1 MTSFANQ
8 NSTIR
13 NAQAGPGAPRLL
25 IQSSVIAVLSAV
37 FVGGMAEARIAPTP
51 VPAQVTAK
59 PVVPAR
65 VFNDGPAYRVSPLVV
80 RYAHP
85 AKGQV
90 PISNIESM
98 SVVLGLKPSG
108 YVTAY
113 TSGAGGQRVLRTDV
127 EIIHAKLGLLAQGSV
142 QEFHATAIRSLSRQI
157 VAYLNSH
164 GQVGVYVSVF
174 GKDIAN
180 GKDIRP
186 AGDTTLHLQVYTAVV
201 TKLRTV
207 ASGGRFSGQKNRI
220 NNPLVA
226 NILENSPIQPASAN
240 KPGSTDLLDPKV
252 LNAYIDQ
259 INRQPGTQ
267 VAVAVSPDT
276 SSTTPDAVDLDYLVH
291 QSKPWHVYFQLS
303 NTGTQQTNPWRET
316 FGLVDNQLLG
326 FNDIFNLQY
335 STAGFT
341 KQNSVNAS
349 YNIPLT
355 RNGRLRLRVY
365 GGYDDFSASDVGFGN
380 AFFNGDESTAGGEGI
395 LNVFQHNRLFIDLIA
410 GAKYQHIFVDNT
422 LLGQT
427 GTGDF
432 IIPYVGLHLDHY
444 TPTVQSWADLSLL
457 GGFTTSSTASLQQLG
472 RLNVDKNWVM
482 LQGDSVCEFYL
493 EPLLDPKGYQAGTST
508 LANQIKISISGQEAF
523 NNRLPAEDEMTAG
536 GLYTVRGYPEYV
548 TAGDSV
554 GIGSVE
560 YRLHIPHLFPVNPNA
575 GSVFGKPFRWVPQEP
590 YGPTDWDLIGKAFLD
605 VGEVVNSNRQSYET
619 DSTLVGTGLG
629 LQLDIKHN
637 ISLMVDWG
645 VALTRL
651 NASSASPGGTDVSP
665 GSSQVN
671 FVFTVSY

>member
-1 MTSFANQ
+1 MISFVSR
-8 NSTIR
+8 NSSR
-13 NAQAGPGAPRLL
+13 HHAPAGQKRRL
-25 IQSSVIAVLSAV
+25 IQSSAIAVLSAV
-37 FVGGMAEARIAPTP
+37 LVGGAAHAQIPPTP

-59 PVVPAR
+59 AVVPAQ
-65 VFNDGPAYRVSPLVV
+65 VINDGPTYAVSPLVV

-85 AKGQV
+85 ATGQI
-90 PISNIESM
+90 PISQIDSM

-113 TSGAGGQRVLRTDV
+113 ATTVGGQRVLRTDV
-127 EIIHAKLGLLAQGSV
+127 RIIHAKLGLLARGSV
-142 QEFHATAIRSLSRQI
+142 QKFHATAIRSLSRQI
-157 VAYLNSH
+157 VAFLNSH
-164 GQVGVYVSVF
+164 GQVGVYVSVY
-174 GKDIAN
+174 GKDISN

-201 TKLRTV
+201 TRVRTV

-220 NNPLVA
+220 DNPLA
-226 NILENSPIQPASAN
+226 AGIAENSPIQPASAN
-240 KPGSTDLLDPKV
+240 KPGTTDLLNPKV
-252 LNAYIDQ
+252 LNRYIDQ

-267 VAVAVSPDT
+267 VAVAVSPDK
-276 SSTTPDAVDLDYLVH
+276 SSSTPDAVDLDYLVH
-291 QSKPWHVYFQLS
+291 ESKPWHAYFQLS
-303 NTGTQQTNPWRET
+303 NTGTEQTNPWRET

-341 KQNSVNAS
+341 KQNSVNVS
-349 YNIPLT
+349 YNIPVT
-355 RNGRLRLRVY
+355 RNNRLRVRVY

-380 AFFNGDESTAGGEGI
+380 AFFNGDESTLGGEGI

-427 GTGDF
+427 GTGD
-432 IIPYVGLHLDHY
+432 IVIPYVGVHLDHY
-444 TPTVQSWADLSLL
+444 TPTVQSWADATLL
-457 GGFTTSSTASLQQLG
+457 GGFTTSSNASLQQLG
-472 RLNVDKNWVM
+472 RLKVNKNWYM
-482 LQGDSVCEFYL
+482 IQGDAVCEFYL

-560 YRLHIPHLFPVNPNA
+560 YRVHIPHLFPVNPNA
-575 GSVFGKPFRWVPQEP
+575 GSVFGHPFRWVPQEP

-605 VGEVVNSNRQSYET
+605 VGQVVNSNRQSYEKN
-619 DSTLVGTGLG
+619 STLVGTGLG

-645 VALTRL
+645 VALTQL
-651 NASSASPGGTDVSP
+651 NASSASPGGTNVSP

>member
-1 MTSFANQ
+1 MISFVIPGEVASDVK
-8 NSTIR
+8 NSR
-13 NAQAGPGAPRLL
+13 QRRL
-25 IQSSVIAVLSAV
+25 IQGCAVAVIAAA
-37 FVGGMAEARIAPTP
+37 FTGGALQAQIHPTP
-51 VPAQVTAK
+51 VPPQVKAA
-59 PVVPAR
+59 PVVP
-65 VFNDGPAYRVSPLVV
+65 VMTVNDGPAYAVSPLVV

-85 AKGQV
+85 ASGQV
-90 PISNIESM
+90 PISKIESLK
-98 SVVLGLKPSG
+98 VVLGLEPSG

-113 TSGAGGQRVLRTDV
+113 NTGAGGQRTLRTDV
-127 EIIHAKLGLLAQGSV
+127 QIIHAKLGLLARGTV
-142 QEFHATAIRSLSRQI
+142 QNFHATAIRSLARQI
-157 VAYLNSH
+157 VAFLNTH
-164 GQVGVYVSVF
+164 GQVGVYVSVYD
-174 GKDIAN
+174 KDIAK
-180 GKDIRP
+180 GQDIRP
-186 AGDTTLHLQVYTAVV
+186 AGDTALHLQIYTAVV
-201 TKLRTV
+201 TNIRTV
-207 ASGGRFSGQKNRI
+207 ASGGRFSGQKNKI
-220 NNPLVA
+220 NNPMA
-226 NILENSPIQPASAN
+226 ASIAENSPIQPASAN
-240 KPGSTDLLDPKV
+240 KAGSTDLLNPKV

-267 VAVAVSPDT
+267 VAVAVSPDRN
-276 SSTTPDAVDLDYLVH
+276 SSVPDGVNLDYLVH
-291 QSKPWHVYFQLS
+291 ESKPWHVYFQLS
-303 NTGTQQTNPWRET
+303 NTGTEQTNPWRET
-316 FGLVDNQLLG
+316 YGLVDNQLLG

-341 KQNSVNAS
+341 KQNSINGS

-355 RNGRLRLRVY
+355 RNNRLRMRVY

-432 IIPYVGLHLDHY
+432 IIPYVGVHLDHY
-444 TPTVQSWADLSLL
+444 TPTVQSWADATIL
-457 GGFTTSSTASLQQLG
+457 GGFTTSSDASLQQLG
-472 RLNVDKNWVM
+472 RLDVNKNWVI
-482 LQGDSVCEFYL
+482 LQGDSVCQFYL
-493 EPLLDPKGYQAGTST
+493 EPLLDPRGYKAGTST

-523 NNRLPAEDEMTAG
+523 NNRLPAEEEMTAG

-560 YRLHIPHLFPVNPNA
+560 YLLHIPHLFPVNPNA
-575 GSVFGKPFRWVPQEP
+575 GSVLGHPFRWVPQEP

-619 DSTLVGTGLG
+619 DSTLVGTGIG
-629 LQLDIKHN
+629 MELDIKHN

-651 NASSASPGGTDVSP
+651 NASSASPGGTDVAP
-665 GSSQVN
+665 GSSQIN

>member
-1 MTSFANQ
+1 MINFVSSGETSNDVK
-8 NSTIR
+8 NGR
-13 NAQAGPGAPRLL
+13 RRRL
-25 IQSSVIAVLSAV
+25 IQSCAVAVLSAMV
-37 FVGGMAEARIAPTP
+37 TGGVLQAQINPTP
-51 VPAQVTAK
+51 VPPQVKAS
-59 PVVPAR
+59 PVVP
-65 VFNDGPAYRVSPLVV
+65 VVTVNDGMAYAVSPLVV

-85 AKGQV
+85 AGGQV
-90 PISNIESM
+90 PVSKVESM
-98 SVVLGLKPSG
+98 KVVLGLAPSG

-113 TSGAGGQRVLRTDV
+113 NTGAGGQRTLRTDV
-127 EIIHAKLGLLAQGSV
+127 QIIHAKLGLLARGTV
-142 QEFHATAIRSLSRQI
+142 QNFHATAIRSLARQI
-157 VAYLNSH
+157 VAFLNAH
-164 GQVGVYVSVF
+164 GQVGVYVSVYN
-174 GKDIAN
+174 KDIA
-180 GKDIRP
+180 GGADVRP
-186 AGDTTLHLQVYTAVV
+186 AGDTALHLQIYTALV
-201 TKLRTV
+201 TNIRTV
-207 ASGGRFSGQKNRI
+207 ASGGRFSGQKNKI
-220 NNPLVA
+220 NNPMA
-226 NILENSPIQPASAN
+226 ASIAENSPIQPASAN
-240 KPGSTDLLDPKV
+240 KPGSTDLLNPKV

-267 VAVAVSPDT
+267 VAVAVSPDKN
-276 SSTTPDAVDLDYLVH
+276 SPVPDGVNLDYLVH
-291 QSKPWHVYFQLS
+291 ESKPWHVYFQLS

-316 FGLVDNQLLG
+316 YGLVDNQLLG

-341 KQNSVNAS
+341 KQNSVNGS
-349 YNIPLT
+349 YNLPLT
-355 RNGRLRLRVY
+355 RNNRLRLRVY

-395 LNVFQHNRLFIDLIA
+395 LNVFQHNRLFIDFIA

-422 LLGQT
+422 LIQQT
-427 GTGDF
+427 GSGDF
-432 IIPYVGLHLDHY
+432 IIPYAGVHLDHY
-444 TPTVQSWADLSLL
+444 TPTVQSWADATVL

-472 RLNVDKNWVM
+472 RLNVNKNWVI
-482 LQGDSVCEFYL
+482 LQGDSVCQFYL

-554 GIGSVE
+554 GIGSIE
-560 YRLHIPHLFPVNPNA
+560 YLLHIPHLFPVDRNA
-575 GSVFGKPFRWVPQEP
+575 GSVLGQPFRWVPQEP

-605 VGEVVNSNRQSYET
+605 VGQVVNSNKLSYET
-619 DSTLVGTGLG
+619 NSTLVGTGIG
-629 LQLDIKHN
+629 MELDIKHN

-651 NASSASPGGTDVSP
+651 NASSASPGGTDVAS
-665 GSSQVN
+665 GSSQIN

>member
-1 MTSFANQ
+1 MISFVSR
-8 NSTIR
+8 NSTFR
-13 NAQAGPGAPRLL
+13 HLSSARKRRL
-25 IQSSVIAVLSAV
+25 IQSSAIAVLSAV
-37 FVGGMAEARIAPTP
+37 FVSGAAEGKIAPTP

-59 PVVPAR
+59 AVVPAQ
-65 VFNDGPAYRVSPLVV
+65 VINDGPTYSVSPLVV

-85 AKGQV
+85 AAGQV
-90 PISNIESM
+90 PISKINSM

-113 TSGAGGQRVLRTDV
+113 ATTVGGQRVLRTDV
-127 EIIHAKLGLLAQGSV
+127 QIIHAKLGLLAQGSV
-142 QEFHATAIRSLSRQI
+142 QKFHATAIRSLSRQI
-157 VAYLNSH
+157 VAFLNTH
-164 GQVGVYVSVF
+164 GQVGVYVSVY

-201 TKLRTV
+201 TTVRTV

-220 NNPLVA
+220 DNPLAA
-226 NILENSPIQPASAN
+226 NIVENSPIQPASAN

-252 LNAYIDQ
+252 LNRYIDQ

-267 VAVAVSPDT
+267 VAVAVSPDK
-276 SSTTPDAVDLDYLVH
+276 SSTIPDAVNLDYLVH
-291 QSKPWHVYFQLS
+291 ESKPWHAYFQLS
-303 NTGTQQTNPWRET
+303 NTGTEQTNPWRET

-335 STAGFT
+335 TTAGFT

-349 YNIPLT
+349 YNIPVT
-355 RNGRLRLRVY
+355 RNNRLRVRVY

-380 AFFNGDESTAGGEGI
+380 AFFNGDESTLGGEGI

-427 GTGDF
+427 GTGD
-432 IIPYVGLHLDHY
+432 IVIPYVGVHLDHY
-444 TPTVQSWADLSLL
+444 TPTVQSWADATLL
-457 GGFTTSSTASLQQLG
+457 GGFTTSSKASLEQLG
-472 RLNVDKNWVM
+472 RLKVNKNWLM
-482 LQGDSVCEFYL
+482 IQGDSVCEFYL

-523 NNRLPAEDEMTAG
+523 NNRLPAEEEMTAG

-560 YRLHIPHLFPVNPNA
+560 YRVHIPHLFPVNPNA
-575 GSVFGKPFRWVPQEP
+575 GSVFGTPFRWVPQEP

-605 VGEVVNSNRQSYET
+605 VGQVVNSNRQSYET
-619 DSTLVGTGLG
+619 NSTLVGTGLG

-637 ISLMVDWG
+637 MSLMVDWG

-651 NASSASPGGTDVSP
+651 RASSASPGGTNVSP

>member
-1 MTSFANQ
+1 MISFVSQ
-8 NSTIR
+8 NSTFR
-13 NAQAGPGAPRLL
+13 HLSSARKRRL
-25 IQSSVIAVLSAV
+25 IQSSAIAVLSAL
-37 FVGGMAEARIAPTP
+37 FVGGAAQGAIAPSP
-51 VPAQVTAK
+51 VPAQVMAK
-59 PVVPAR
+59 AVVPAR
-65 VFNDGPAYRVSPLVV
+65 VINDGPTYAVSPLTV

-85 AKGQV
+85 AMGQV
-90 PISNIESM
+90 PISKINSM
-98 SVVLGLKPSG
+98 SVVLGLEPSG

-113 TSGAGGQRVLRTDV
+113 ATSVGGQRVLRTDV
-127 EIIHAKLGLLAQGSV
+127 QIIHAKLGLLAQGSV
-142 QEFHATAIRSLSRQI
+142 QKFHATAIRSLSRQI
-157 VAYLNSH
+157 VAFLNAH
-164 GQVGVYVSVF
+164 GQVGVYVSVY

-180 GKDIRP
+180 GKDMRP

-201 TKLRTV
+201 TTVRTV

-220 NNPLVA
+220 DNPMA
-226 NILENSPIQPASAN
+226 AGILENSPIQPASAN
-240 KPGSTDLLDPKV
+240 KPGSTDLLDPTV
-252 LNAYIDQ
+252 LNRYIDQ
-259 INRQPGTQ
+259 INRQAGTQ
-267 VAVAVSPDT
+267 VAVAVSPDK
-276 SSTTPDAVDLDYLVH
+276 SSSTPDAVDLDYLVH
-291 QSKPWHVYFQLS
+291 ESKPWHVYFQLS
-303 NTGTQQTNPWRET
+303 NTGTEQTNPWRET

-326 FNDIFNLQY
+326 FNDILNLQY
-335 STAGFT
+335 TTAGFT
-341 KQNSVNAS
+341 KQNSVNGS
-349 YNIPLT
+349 YNIPVT
-355 RNGRLRLRVY
+355 RNNRLRVRVY

-380 AFFNGDESTAGGEGI
+380 AFFNGDESTLGGEGI
-395 LNVFQHNRLFIDLIA
+395 LNVFQHNRLFIDLIG

-432 IIPYVGLHLDHY
+432 VIPYVGVHLDHY
-444 TPTVQSWADLSLL
+444 TPTVQSWADATIL
-457 GGFTTSSTASLQQLG
+457 GGFTTSSNASLQQLG
-472 RLNVDKNWVM
+472 RLDVNKNWLL

-493 EPLLDPKGYQAGTST
+493 EPLLDPRGYQAGTST

-560 YRLHIPHLFPVNPNA
+560 YRVHIPHLFPVNPNA
-575 GSVFGKPFRWVPQEP
+575 GSVFGRPFRWVPQEP

-605 VGEVVNSNRQSYET
+605 VGQVVNSNRQSYEKN
-619 DSTLVGTGLG
+619 STLVGTGLG

-637 ISLMVDWG
+637 MSLMVDWG

-651 NASSASPGGTDVSP
+651 KASSSSPGGTDVSP
-665 GSSQVN
+665 GSSQIN

>member
-1 MTSFANQ
+1 MISFVSQ
-8 NSTIR
+8 NSIFR
-13 NAQAGPGAPRLL
+13 HLSSARKRRL
-25 IQSSVIAVLSAV
+25 IQSSAIAVLSAL
-37 FVGGMAEARIAPTP
+37 FVGGAAQGAIAPSP
-51 VPAQVTAK
+51 VPAQVMAK
-59 PVVPAR
+59 AVVPAR
-65 VFNDGPAYRVSPLVV
+65 VINDGPTYAVSPLTV

-85 AKGQV
+85 AMGQV
-90 PISNIESM
+90 PISKINSM
-98 SVVLGLKPSG
+98 SVVLGLEPSG

-113 TSGAGGQRVLRTDV
+113 ATSVGGQRVLRTDV
-127 EIIHAKLGLLAQGSV
+127 QIIHAKLGLLAQGSV
-142 QEFHATAIRSLSRQI
+142 QKFHATAIRSLSRQI
-157 VAYLNSH
+157 VAFLNAH
-164 GQVGVYVSVF
+164 GQVGVYVSVY

-180 GKDIRP
+180 GKDMRP

-201 TKLRTV
+201 TTVRTV

-220 NNPLVA
+220 DNPMA
-226 NILENSPIQPASAN
+226 AGILENSPIQPASAN
-240 KPGSTDLLDPKV
+240 KPGSTDLLDPTV
-252 LNAYIDQ
+252 LNRYIDQ
-259 INRQPGTQ
+259 INRQAGTQ
-267 VAVAVSPDT
+267 VAVAVSPDK
-276 SSTTPDAVDLDYLVH
+276 SSSTPDAVDLDYLVH
-291 QSKPWHVYFQLS
+291 ESKPWHVYFQLS
-303 NTGTQQTNPWRET
+303 NTGTEQTNPWRET

-326 FNDIFNLQY
+326 FNDILNLQY
-335 STAGFT
+335 TTAGFT
-341 KQNSVNAS
+341 KQNSVNGS
-349 YNIPLT
+349 YNIPVT
-355 RNGRLRLRVY
+355 RNNRLRVRVY

-380 AFFNGDESTAGGEGI
+380 AFFNGDESTLGGEGI
-395 LNVFQHNRLFIDLIA
+395 LNVFQHNRLFIDLIG

-432 IIPYVGLHLDHY
+432 VIPYVGVHLDHY
-444 TPTVQSWADLSLL
+444 TPTVQSWADATIL
-457 GGFTTSSTASLQQLG
+457 GGFTTSSNASLQQLG
-472 RLNVDKNWVM
+472 RLDVNKNWLL

-493 EPLLDPKGYQAGTST
+493 EPLLDPRGYQAGTST

-560 YRLHIPHLFPVNPNA
+560 YRVHIPHLFPVNPNA
-575 GSVFGKPFRWVPQEP
+575 GSVFGRPFRWVPQEP

-605 VGEVVNSNRQSYET
+605 VGQVVNSNRQSYEKN
-619 DSTLVGTGLG
+619 STLVGTGLG

-637 ISLMVDWG
+637 MSLMVDWG

-651 NASSASPGGTDVSP
+651 KASSSSPGGTDVSP
-665 GSSQVN
+665 GSSQIN